1 MNRMIYLSKR
11 NVRWLMFLIF
21 LLTGCS
27 ALQGGSPEWVKSVN
41 DLCLTVD
48 QSVTGAP
55 ADFKAPIAEELQSIF
70 AHMGIN
76 TTLGE
81 GADCQATL
89 AMQVTIRPVAAPVSG
104 AGNCYLS
111 GNTSMLGQ
119 ATLSAP
125 GKSTLR
131 VSLNKPY
138 QKPTGVRVV
147 SSCPKKPEDAP
158 LQSTWAKSLS
168 KILSKWWGT
177 QGLAAML
184 NSEQYPIRLEAV
196 ETLASMKQAAVPAIP
211 DLILAID
218 DENVWVSDGAIQAL
232 GTIGPDAKAAAPKII
247 EMLSESYQ
255 STRARWALMKIT
267 GQNFGSDQAAW
278 NQWWEGQK

>member
-1 MNRMIYLSKR
+1 MNKIIYLSR
-11 NVRWLMFLIF
+11 HSIRWLVFFVF
-21 LLTGCS
+21 LLAGCTVFQ
-27 ALQGGSPEWVKSVN
+27 AGSPEWVKSVN

-55 ADFKAPIAEELQSIF
+55 SDFKEPIAEELQSIF
-70 AHMGIN
+70 ARMGIH

-81 GADCQATL
+81 GAGCQAAL
-89 AMQVTIRPVAAPVSG
+89 AMQVTIRPVVVPVSG
-104 AGNCYLS
+104 AGDCYLS
-111 GNTSMLGQ
+111 GNTSTVGL

-131 VSLNKPY
+131 VWLNKPY
-138 QKPTGVRVV
+138 QRSTRIRLV
-147 SSCPKKPEDAP
+147 SSCPKKPEEAP
-158 LQSTWAKSLS
+158 LLSTWAKSLS

-177 QGLAAML
+177 QGLVAML

-196 ETLASMKQAAVPAIP
+196 ETLASMEQAAEPAIP

-218 DENVWVSDGAIQAL
+218 DENVWVSDGAIHAL
-232 GTIGPDAKAAAPKII
+232 GTIGPNAKAAVPKII

-255 STRARWALMKIT
+255 STQARWALMQIT
-267 GQNFGSDQAAW
+267 GENFGSDQAAW